1 MPLMPLSA
9 WCKETIRSPY
19 FHRSI
24 THQPVVV
31 RTKGATRGFMKISL
45 AVGKKTPHLRTSLKQ
60 MTSRWMPST
69 TKGSRQSANLRS
81 LLPTGTPTP
90 YGPHHSVQ
98 AKKSRDRGLV
108 KPKRWRPAPW
118 WWCGTSA
125 KPCPRVRSERDPSP
139 WKNWFIQSSLRIS
152 PRAQPLIIRLEA
164 AEVTSVHRSTNDSPN
179 LHSRLASK
187 LRVNRQQL
195 TTSTRRFVW

>member
-1 MPLMPLSA
+1 MPLSA

-19 FHRSI
+19 FPR
-24 THQPVVV
+24 HQPVVV

-45 AVGKKTPHLRTSLKQ
+45 AVGKKTPHLRSSLKQ

-81 LLPTGTPTP
+81 LLPTGTQTP

-98 AKKSRDRGLV
+98 AKRSRDRGSV
-108 KPKRWRPAPW
+108 RPKSWRQAPW

-125 KPCPRVRSERDPSP
+125 RPCRRVRSERDPSP
-139 WKNWFIQSSLRIS
+139 WNKWSIQSSLRIS
-152 PRAQPLIIRLEA
+152 PRAQPLIIRLAA
-164 AEVTSVHRSTNDSPN
+164 AEVTWVHRSTNDSPN

-195 TTSTRRFVW
+195 TTWTRRFDW